1 MPREARQRREQGMH
15 HVVVQGRRLEAV
27 FALEEDKELYLETLL
42 RYKEKTGMQLYAY
55 CILENHAH
63 MVLQEANGEDVSNF
77 MRRVGVS
84 YVYWYR
90 KQHPQWPAGRE
101 LFRGRYMSEPIES
114 QQQLLETVRYIHQEP
129 VRLGL
134 VKEAAAYLWS
144 SDRLYRERGSFID
157 SRRLLDS
164 LHFSGGYLAYMEAE
178 TNKDSFLEEVPLKY
192 GRSDDESK
200 QLIGQEL
207 AIMQVADLAE
217 LEEEELRNFLRRM
230 RKEEEI
236 SIQQLAR
243 VTGIHRGKI
252 QRL

>member
-1 MPREARQRREQGMH
+1 MPREARQRREQGIH

-27 FALEEDKELYLETLL
+27 FALAEDKELYLETLL
-42 RYKEKTGMQLYAY
+42 RYKEKTGVQLYAY

-63 MVLQEANGEDVSNF
+63 MVLQEAYGEDVSNF
-77 MRRVGVS
+77 MRRIGVS

-90 KQHPQWPAGRE
+90 KQHPEWPAGRE

-129 VRLGL
+129 VKLGV
-134 VKEAAAYLWS
+134 VKEAAEYPWS
-144 SDRLYRERGSFID
+144 SDRLYRERGSYID
-157 SRRLLDS
+157 SRQLLDS
-164 LHFSGGYLAYMEAE
+164 LHFSGGYLAYMETEANQE
-178 TNKDSFLEEVPLKY
+178 CFLEEVPLKY
-192 GRSDDESK
+192 GRSDEEARRLVAMKLES
-200 QLIGQEL
+200 
-207 AIMQVADLAE
+207 MQISNLAE
-217 LEEEELRNFLRRM
+217 LEEEELKNFLRQLRQ
-230 RKEEEI
+230 EEDI